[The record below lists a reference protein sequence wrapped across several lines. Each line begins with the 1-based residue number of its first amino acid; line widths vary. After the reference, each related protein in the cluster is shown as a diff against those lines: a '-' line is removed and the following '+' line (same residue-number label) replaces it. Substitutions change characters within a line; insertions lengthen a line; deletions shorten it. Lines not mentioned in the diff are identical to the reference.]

1 MAAVAA
7 SADHRCRLQPPGPG
21 PGVSLW
27 GAPNRKEVAVP
38 KTVGNGTSA
47 DMIML
52 RHEDAAGCCYDGR
65 PYSSDENGDVL
76 VPAEAACELF
86 AHGFVPVP
94 EVALTPSRRAK
105 PLPGS
110 RALKG

>member
-1 MAAVAA
+1 M
-7 SADHRCRLQPPGPG
+7 
-21 PGVSLW
+21 
-27 GAPNRKEVAVP
+27 P
-38 KTVGNGTSA
+38 KTVGNVTSA

-52 RHEDAAGCCYDGR
+52 RHEDAAGCCYGGR

-86 AHGFVPVP
+86 AHGFVPV
-94 EVALTPSRRAK
+94 LQGFMPSRRAK